1 MRALASAVVWRYA
14 ALAVQFLIV
23 VLIAR
28 HASLV
33 DAGHYFAIFGGVAV
47 AAVAA
52 GFGVPDGAVRTLPA
66 ALARGEDAR
75 AEDMARAGL
84 TSSVASIA
92 VVAVVVTTYDVAVGS
107 GSLAGLCVI
116 AWWFSYSLV
125 VIGAQFVTGLGHAGA
140 GAFLGYSVTNVFYLV
155 STVPYVVLAD
165 DVTLAGLLV
174 AAAVGTACAALLT
187 CVVVAV
193 CVVRLHPAKQ
203 PEVDLPSWRT
213 TSLKLLRIGLP
224 MTAARVLQGALPWIP
239 VWALSALASAQEA
252 GLYAVASRL
261 VVAAA
266 APIAAIRFAVR
277 PQVVRLW
284 VARSLGEIGRLARWC
299 SVAAA
304 ILPALGIV
312 LVSATGDRLLV
323 SVLGAPYAASQVVLI
338 VLLLGVLG
346 EAVGGIS
353 DEILKMIGSASFVLV
368 TVAGCAVLQVVGC
381 LSLGSRGATAVAGV
395 TVLAFFV
402 QYALQLQR
410 IWSRTEITIWWRS
423 SSERGRVR

>member
-1 MRALASAVVWRYA
+1 MRELASAVVWRYA
-14 ALAVQFLIV
+14 ALGIQFLIV

-47 AAVAA
+47 TAVAA
-52 GFGVPDGAVRTLPA
+52 GFGVPDGAVRKLPA
-66 ALARGEDAR
+66 ALARGEIAR

-84 TSSVASIA
+84 TSSVASVA
-92 VVAVVVTTYDVAVGS
+92 VVAVGVTTLAVAVGS
-107 GSLAGLCVI
+107 GSLASLSVV
-116 AWWFSYSLV
+116 AWWFSFSLV

-155 STVPYVVLAD
+155 STVPYVMLAD
-165 DVTLAGLLV
+165 DVTLTGLLV
-174 AAAVGTACAALLT
+174 AASAGTTCAALLS
-187 CVVVAV
+187 CVFVAV
-193 CVVRLHPAKQ
+193 CVLRLRPAKRS
-203 PEVDLPSWRT
+203 EVDMPSWRT
-213 TSLKLLRIGLP
+213 TSRKLLAVGMP

-239 VWALSALASAQEA
+239 VWALTVLASAQEA

-284 VARSLGEIGRLARWC
+284 VARSLREIGRLARWC
-299 SVAAA
+299 SAAAA

-312 LVSATGDRLLV
+312 LLLATGDRLLV
-323 SVLGAPYAASQVVLI
+323 SVLGAQYAASQVVLI
-338 VLLLGVLG
+338 VLLVGVLG
-346 EAVGGIS
+346 EAAGGIS
-353 DEILKMIGSASFVLV
+353 DEILKMTGSASFVLV
-368 TVAGCAVLQVVGC
+368 TVAGCAMLQVIGC

-395 TVLAFFV
+395 TVLAFCA

-410 IWSRTEITIWWRS
+410 IWHRTEITIWWRS
-423 SSERGRVR
+423 SSEKGRVR